1 MESKLILESHLTTV
15 ATASQKSKD
24 DQRERV
30 LITGVSGFLGNHVCK
45 IFLEDATYKVRG
57 STTNPNNKAKRDGIR
72 QACGDYLFENELEL
86 VRVDL
91 TQPDTVDEAVEGC
104 QYVVHVA
111 SPVPATMPV
120 KADEERL
127 IRTAVDGTLNVLRS
141 AMKHKVKR
149 VVITSSTA
157 AIIDRS
163 KQ

>member
-1 MESKLILESHLTTV
+1 MLESNLTAV
-15 ATASQKSKD
+15 GVASQKPKD

-72 QACGDYLFENELEL
+72 QACGDNLFENELEL

-91 TQPDTVDEAVEGC
+91 TQPDTVDKAVEGC
-104 QYVVHVA
+104 QYVVHAA
-111 SPVPATMPV
+111 SPVPATMPS

-127 IRTAVDGTLNVLRS
+127 ITTAVDGTLNVLRS
-141 AMKHKVKR
+141 ALKHKVKR